1 MQRIE
6 YVGNVIDSTGLS
18 YTRKKLDSVYNFVK
32 PQTQKQMKQFLGLAN
47 YFRDHIR
54 DHSSVVAPLQ
64 ALINPKY
71 TRRVGGN
78 PIAWNTI
85 AETAFDSIR
94 EAIHQCPKL
103 FFMNDT
109 SPISLQTDASDY
121 GIGAY
126 LFQTVDS
133 KELPIAF
140 ISKSLAKSQI
150 KWTTA

>member
-1 MQRIE
+1 M
-6 YVGNVIDSTGLS
+6 IDSTGLS

-47 YFRDHIR
+47 YFMDHIR

-85 AETAFDSIR
+85 AKTAFDSIR

-126 LFQTVDS
+126 LF
-133 KELPIAF
+133 
-140 ISKSLAKSQI
+140 
-150 KWTTA
+150 